1 LSHPRAQT
9 HPPIWSYLVVA
20 VTLTADATIRDLAAQ
35 GYNIPVNWVT
45 GYPNVPL
52 YECWVDAIHNPD
64 GPPNPKTLDTV
75 YVDMGCPEHVD

>member
-9 HPPIWSYLVVA
+9 HPPIWSYFVVA

-35 GYNIPVNWVT
+35 GYNIQVNWVT

-52 YECWVDAIHNPD
+52 V
-64 GPPNPKTLDTV
+64 
-75 YVDMGCPEHVD
+75 